1 MTQRIM
7 KHEMSGKDYRG
18 KYSITIIE
26 PDAFS
31 EFKHQLQITTG
42 VTDDDYDETI
52 HVNMSEKKLKELR
65 DMIDNILNNT
75 ELHARFN
82 GVK

>member
-18 KYSITIIE
+18 KYTISIME

-31 EFKHQLQITTG
+31 DFKHQLEITTG
-42 VTDDDYDETI
+42 VTDDDYFDETI
-52 HVNMSEKKLKELR
+52 HVNMSKEKLKELR
-65 DMIDNILNNT
+65 DMIDNILNNGKKKGFT
-75 ELHARFN
+75 
-82 GVK
+82 K